1 MLGLQ
6 IYRNR
11 GILRHICQPRHDL
24 DPYPDF
30 FGTAY
35 PDFSPN
41 PIKCGL
47 KNISRLSRMHPG
59 LSPRD
64 SGRSCGS
71 SRRLRTC
78 LRQLAFGSA
87 DMQNT
92 KPSARHRRSAD
103 WPWRDA
109 ATPSGPD
116 APTGTNAAR
125 DADLGRDERMDDS
138 KIRSDL
144 ILEFGGGRQWPLGLP
159 QVSRRQAPPF
169 RPHER
174 NAAGRQIALRA
185 NGLCSL
191 RAPRGTVYMRS
202 DATGRISPPVWMLS
216 PLL

>member
-1 MLGLQ
+1 MRSFSRLLVFRANANVHIAPFVYCHQFYCFGNKSVMLGLQ

-11 GILRHICQPRHDL
+11 GILRHICQPCHDL

-103 WPWRDA
+103 WP
-109 ATPSGPD
+109 
-116 APTGTNAAR
+116 
-125 DADLGRDERMDDS
+125 
-138 KIRSDL
+138 RSDL

>member
-1 MLGLQ
+1 MRSFSRLLVFRANANVHIAPFVYCHQFYCFGNKSVMLGLQ

-47 KNISRLSRMHPG
+47 KNIYRLSRMHPG

-144 ILEFGGGRQWPLGLP
+144 ILEF
-159 QVSRRQAPPF
+159 RR
-169 RPHER
+169 R
-174 NAAGRQIALRA
+174 NLA
-185 NGLCSL
+185 
-191 RAPRGTVYMRS
+191 
-202 DATGRISPPVWMLS
+202 
-216 PLL
+216 